1 MRRVLNALA
10 ACLLAASG
18 AAHAAEAS
26 VHLED
31 AERFAKLLASTPTP
45 TAAQLDELYL
55 KPGSI
60 GVAGFTQYRIKSA
73 KHLAERVATLQ
84 ADYRKGIELCLPA
97 ARKLQPQ
104 AEQTIAKVQA
114 LLKRTDTA
122 SVYMLFGGGN
132 SGGTASDEALMLG
145 LEVLCRSADTEA
157 EATRVLIEFVAHE
170 VTHVYQNR
178 SMKAS
183 PTGDL
188 LQAMLVE
195 GFADFV
201 MAMTMG
207 EQAKSDAER
216 GAYGLARERELWAQA
231 QIDFREGDKKLRDW
245 MYNNHGKPRESG
257 VPADLG
263 YWLGKRICEAYY
275 ARASDK
281 AKALQTLLEMNDP
294 AQILRDSGYSGGT
307 R

>member
-1 MRRVLNALA
+1 MRRPVLTLLGAS
-10 ACLLAASG
+10 LLALSG
-18 AAHAAEAS
+18 LAHAEKS

-31 AERFAKLLASTPTP
+31 AERFAKILASTSTP

-55 KPGSI
+55 KPGSV
-60 GVAGFTQYRIKSA
+60 GVAGFIKYRIKSA
-73 KHLAERVATLQ
+73 DNLAERVATLQ
-84 ADYRKGIELCLPA
+84 ADYRKGVELCLPA
-97 ARKLQPQ
+97 ARKLQPE

-122 SVYMLFGGGN
+122 PVYMLFGGGN
-132 SGGTASDEALMLG
+132 SGGTASDKALMLG
-145 LEVLCRSADTEA
+145 LEVLCRSASTEA
-157 EATRVLIEFVAHE
+157 EATRILIEFVAHE

-178 SMKAS
+178 SMKSS

-195 GFADFV
+195 GFADF
-201 MAMTMG
+201 AMTQAMG
-207 EQAKSDAER
+207 EQAASDAAR
-216 GAYGLARERELWAQA
+216 SAYGLARESELWTRAQV
-231 QIDFREGDKKLRDW
+231 DFQQGDKKLRDW
-245 MYNNHGKPRESG
+245 MYNNNTPREAG

-275 ARASDK
+275 ARATDK
-281 AKALQTLLEMNDP
+281 ARALQTLLEMNDP
-294 AQILRDSGYSGGT
+294 AQILRDSGYNGGQ